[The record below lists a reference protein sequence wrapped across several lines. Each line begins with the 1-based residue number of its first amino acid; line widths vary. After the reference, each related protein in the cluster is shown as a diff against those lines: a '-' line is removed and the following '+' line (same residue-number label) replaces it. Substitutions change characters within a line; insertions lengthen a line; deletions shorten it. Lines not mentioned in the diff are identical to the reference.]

1 MDTKILNIKDS
12 KNILNIKDIYN
23 KKSEIFKAYLNSKF
37 NENKDIKILNK
48 KTKLYDSILK
58 MRNGL

>member
-1 MDTKILNIKDS
+1 MKLNIKDS
-12 KNILNIKDIYN
+12 KNILNIKDIFN

>member
-1 MDTKILNIKDS
+1 MKLNIKDS

-37 NENKDIKILNK
+37 NENKDIKSLNK

-58 MRNGL
+58 IRNEL

>member
-1 MDTKILNIKDS
+1 MKLS
-12 KNILNIKDIYN
+12 IKDIYN
-23 KKSEIFKAYLNSKF
+23 KKSEIFKAYLDFKF
-37 NENKDIKILNK
+37 NENKDIKSLNK

>member
-1 MDTKILNIKDS
+1 MNTK
-12 KNILNIKDIYN
+12 ILNIKDIYN

-37 NENKDIKILNK
+37 NENKDIKSLNK

>member
-1 MDTKILNIKDS
+1 MKLNIKDS

-23 KKSEIFKAYLNSKF
+23 KKSEIFKTYLNSKF
-37 NENKDIKILNK
+37 NENKDIKALNK

>member
-1 MDTKILNIKDS
+1 MKLNIKDS
-12 KNILNIKDIYN
+12 KNILNIKDIFN

-37 NENKDIKILNK
+37 NENPKIKNLNK

>member
-1 MDTKILNIKDS
+1 MNTKTLNG
-12 KNILNIKDIYN
+12 NILNIKDIYN
-23 KKSEIFKAYLNSKF
+23 KKSEIFKAYLNLKF
-37 NENKDIKILNK
+37 NENKNIKNLNK

>member
-1 MDTKILNIKDS
+1 MKLNIKDVYNA
-12 KNILNIKDIYN
+12 KKDI
-23 KKSEIFKAYLNSKF
+23 FKEYLNFKF
-37 NENKDIKILNK
+37 NENPKIKNINK

>member
-1 MDTKILNIKDS
+1 MDTKILNIKD
-12 KNILNIKDIYN
+12 IFN
-23 KKSEIFKAYLNSKF
+23 KKSEIFKAYLNLKF
-37 NENKDIKILNK
+37 NENKDIKSLNK

>member
-1 MDTKILNIKDS
+1 MK
-12 KNILNIKDIYN
+12 LNIKDIYN
-23 KKSEIFKAYLNSKF
+23 KKSEIFKSYLNSKF
-37 NENKDIKILNK
+37 NENKDIKNLNK